1 MIQRNN
7 ISKTIFK
14 IFLFVPLIFYYG
26 KRSYIAYD
34 EGFYALQARW
44 IIEKDNWIIPLWWD
58 DYVLDRTNGLQILI
72 AKSQEIFGTN
82 MFAAYLPTTIAAI
95 LMLFI
100 TYKLHQEFFDKNNA
114 IISPLILSTTYLWFD
129 YSHLATQDLIY
140 SCLVTIGVFSLVKV
154 KTNKN
159 KFYILLFGIWIG
171 LAFMMKTFLVGV
183 PLAALS
189 PYLFTKRNL
198 FFTKFFWLGLIIG
211 FIPFLLWAYYV
222 NSYLDENIIFYL
234 FGKFNALS
242 KENNFTNP
250 FYYYF
255 WNIPISHLPWSIFST
270 LGLISNT
277 LESKNNKFILTYFP
291 LITILIISLF
301 STKTPYY
308 PLQISSILSLNSY
321 IGINYLF
328 NSKKYKSLIVFIT
341 SKLIPLLIFSL
352 IIVYFIFFRG
362 ALNFTLKENIFM
374 ILGLISFAISWSFIT
389 VKSNLKKVLINLI
402 IGPYL
407 LTSLLLQSGLFT
419 DRSRELRETME
430 YLSSLDI
437 IENKIIKVDKSS
449 INNGTAQSK
458 IIRISLLTPNLGDG
472 INNIENLNTSD
483 LVWSTLSSKELHEND
498 SFEIIYQNKI
508 LSPWKLIRKN

>member
-1 MIQRNN
+1 MFERNN
-7 ISKTIFK
+7 ISKKFFK

-26 KRSYIAYD
+26 KRSYIAFD

-44 IIEKDNWIIPLWWD
+44 IIEKDNWLIPLWWD

-72 AKSQEIFGTN
+72 AKSQEIFGKN
-82 MFAAYLPTTIAAI
+82 MFAAYLPTTTAAI

-100 TYKLHQEFFDKNNA
+100 TYKLHQEFFGKSHA

-140 SCLVTIGVFSLVKV
+140 SCLVSIGIFSLVKI

-159 KFYILLFGIWIG
+159 KSYILLFGIWIG

-189 PYLFTKRNL
+189 PYLFIKRNL
-198 FFTKFFWLGLIIG
+198 FFTKFFLLGLLIG
-211 FIPFLLWAYYV
+211 FIPFILWAYYI
-222 NSYLDENIIFYL
+222 NFYYEENILFYL
-234 FGKFNALS
+234 LEKFNGLS

-255 WNIPISHLPWSIFST
+255 WNIPITFLPWSIFSII
-270 LGLISNT
+270 GFIPNT
-277 LESKNNKFILTYFP
+277 LETKNNKFFLTYFP
-291 LITILIISLF
+291 LFFILILSLF

-308 PLQISSILSLNSY
+308 PLQISSIISLNSY
-321 IGINYLF
+321 IGVKYLF
-328 NSKKYKSLIVFIT
+328 SSAKFKSFIVFIT
-341 SKLIPLLIFSL
+341 SRLIPLLIISL
-352 IIVYFIFFRG
+352 VILYCVFFRS
-362 ALNFTLKENIFM
+362 ALNFSLKENIFM
-374 ILGLISFAISWSFIT
+374 ILGLISLAMSWSFIKI
-389 VKSNLKKVLINLI
+389 KSNLNEVFINLI

-437 IENKIIKVDKSS
+437 LENKIIKVDKSN
-449 INNGTAQSK
+449 INNEIAQSK
-458 IIRISLLTPNLGDG
+458 IIRISLLTPNLGNG
-472 INNIENLNTSD
+472 IKNIEKLNASD
-483 LVWSTLSSKELHEND
+483 LAWTNLPSKELLEND
-498 SFEIIYQNKI
+498 SYQIIYENKI